1 MKGLAVAVAL
11 MAFLQTARERQQL
24 PSVFKS
30 GVDVVQ
36 LDVSVVNRNGAP
48 VRGLTAA
55 DFIVTDNDARQEVRS
70 VVVDQLALNVQL
82 VLDVSSSVSGRR
94 LARLVAATNG
104 LRDALRPGDGA
115 GLVMFSHL
123 LRAPVEIT
131 EDLAVVRSALG
142 GIVGDGRTALRDAIQ
157 LAIAKRD
164 DGVARR
170 LVLVFTDGVDNASW
184 LSEEAVVDSARR
196 APVVIHVVRVRGQEP
211 SSSTLV
217 EQVTETT
224 GGRLW
229 SAASED
235 DLERLFTRALDEM
248 RARYLLTFSPM
259 RPVRPGWHELK
270 VRLRGGGG
278 EITARRGYFVV
289 APD

>member
-104 LRDALRPGDGA
+104 LLDALRPGDGA

-164 DGVARR
+164 DGRCAPLGAGVHGWRRQRKLAVRRSGCRFGPARPR
-170 LVLVFTDGVDNASW
+170 CHPRGARARTGALELHAGGAGHRNDGRSPMVGG
-184 LSEEAVVDSARR
+184 
-196 APVVIHVVRVRGQEP
+196 VRG
-211 SSSTLV
+211 
-217 EQVTETT
+217 
-224 GGRLW
+224 
-229 SAASED
+229 
-235 DLERLFTRALDEM
+235 
-248 RARYLLTFSPM
+248 
-259 RPVRPGWHELK
+259 
-270 VRLRGGGG
+270 
-278 EITARRGYFVV
+278 
-289 APD
+289 